1 MRMSGHPGFPVG
13 LAGQHCNHHAI
24 DQEACMQPLT
34 HQMWAKHFA
43 ELRPYVLAEWP
54 QVAREDL
61 DLVGD
66 DWDGLVELVS
76 RSTGMSA
83 DLAVMQLRKLDVA
96 EMGIGSGETDDDE
109 DADEGQASL
118 DQLRL
123 GVGFSEDERDRIV
136 ERLSKLNRRLRRFP
150 ADRQLDVGDPGG
162 LAARFRSHRGHLEG
176 GRPARRPHGR
186 ARRPVAADR
195 RRRRQANG
203 RTTLVG
209 ARLKYAK
216 VVDDDIFLR
225 NGGEVRPGLDNK
237 VQLLSEAPAKAANF
251 TVRREWYDVDG
262 AFTETWRL
270 EDPHGRTVYTGLDRE
285 VVGGN
290 NESVDEIVDQTF
302 EYADEGYQLVLE
314 VDGREVAR
322 AGFDVVEPVDDGE
335 QP

>member
-1 MRMSGHPGFPVG
+1 M
-13 LAGQHCNHHAI
+13 
-24 DQEACMQPLT
+24 
-34 HQMWAKHFA
+34 
-43 ELRPYVLAEWP
+43 
-54 QVAREDL
+54 
-61 DLVGD
+61 
-66 DWDGLVELVS
+66 
-76 RSTGMSA
+76 
-83 DLAVMQLRKLDVA
+83 
-96 EMGIGSGETDDDE
+96 
-109 DADEGQASL
+109 
-118 DQLRL
+118 
-123 GVGFSEDERDRIV
+123 
-136 ERLSKLNRRLRRFP
+136 
-150 ADRQLDVGDPGG
+150 
-162 LAARFRSHRGHLEG
+162 
-176 GRPARRPHGR
+176 
-186 ARRPVAADR
+186 
-195 RRRRQANG
+195 
-203 RTTLVG
+203 G